1 MSSGGVDQTPA
12 QHAAQRR
19 LVEGAPDRVGYLL
32 KDRVSD
38 VSEFAD
44 AVRRVA
50 RGGSV
55 LDPEVVSALLGRA
68 RARSC
73 IEELTPRERDILAL
87 MAEGRSNQAI
97 AENTYLSP
105 KTVDA
110 HVAHI
115 FNKLD
120 LLPTADEHRRVMAV
134 VMFLRDHQTGVREL

>member
-1 MSSGGVDQTPA
+1 M
-12 QHAAQRR
+12 
-19 LVEGAPDRVGYLL
+19 
-32 KDRVSD
+32 SD

-55 LDPEVVSALLGRA
+55 LDPEVVSALLGRGSNPQSHRGVDAA
-68 RARSC
+68 RARDPC
-73 IEELTPRERDILAL
+73 H

-97 AENTYLSP
+97 SEHVYLSP
-105 KTVDA
+105 RTVEA

-115 FNKLD
+115 FYKLG

-134 VMFLRDHQTGVREL
+134 VMFLRDHQTDPSRLPPQS

>member
-1 MSSGGVDQTPA
+1 
-12 QHAAQRR
+12 
-19 LVEGAPDRVGYLL
+19 
-32 KDRVSD
+32 VSD
-38 VSEFAD
+38 VSELAD

-68 RARSC
+68 RTRSR
-73 IEELTPRERDILAL
+73 IEELTPREREILAL

-97 AENTYLSP
+97 SEHVYLSP
-105 KTVDA
+105 KTVEA

-115 FNKLD
+115 FNKLG

-134 VMFLRDHQTGVREL
+134 VMFLPDDQTDLSRLLHSHNRRTISYSRMVPGHA